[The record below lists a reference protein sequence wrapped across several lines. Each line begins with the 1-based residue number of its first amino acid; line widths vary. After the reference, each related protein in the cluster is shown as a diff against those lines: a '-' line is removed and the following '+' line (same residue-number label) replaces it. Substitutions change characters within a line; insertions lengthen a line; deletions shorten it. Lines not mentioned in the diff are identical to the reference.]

1 MALIPPSSIAFDA
14 PVAVPSIHVGFP
26 VSANGW
32 LMPIEGAQ
40 KASALPLICS
50 ALIAFA
56 FAFLVIAMFFAV
68 GWHRGSTAIRDLEK
82 AEQPEPVVE
91 QVERRSIA
99 ISVVSDTEVF
109 SSGKKN

>member
-1 MALIPPSSIAFDA
+1 MALIPPSSVAFDA
-14 PVAVPSIHVGFP
+14 PVAVPSIHVGT
-26 VSANGW
+26 
-32 LMPIEGAQ
+32 
-40 KASALPLICS
+40 ALPLICS